1 MNIYITVELALREL
15 DSKLLLAVL
24 AAAKGHQVIVSEQN
38 IIKNAL
44 KKGFLEPGIFHSKSL
59 TFNQLSIMA

>member
-24 AAAKGHQVIVSEQN
+24 AAQRASSYSFRTEHN
-38 IIKNAL
+38 
-44 KKGFLEPGIFHSKSL
+44 
-59 TFNQLSIMA
+59 